1 MTTCFEQVYDG
12 YDYNAPVLLEIHN
25 FDQAQSVTSTGN
37 VVNIEFSIDVNLV
50 FRHGGWFSLNW
61 LQIPRNTDDGNT
73 ENEAVKRKFEHR

>member
-1 MTTCFEQVYDG
+1 MYDG

-37 VVNIEFSIDVNLV
+37 VVNIEFSIDVSLV

-61 LQIPRNTDDGNT
+61 LQIPRNIDDGNT
-73 ENEAVKRKFEHR
+73 ENEAVKRKFEDR